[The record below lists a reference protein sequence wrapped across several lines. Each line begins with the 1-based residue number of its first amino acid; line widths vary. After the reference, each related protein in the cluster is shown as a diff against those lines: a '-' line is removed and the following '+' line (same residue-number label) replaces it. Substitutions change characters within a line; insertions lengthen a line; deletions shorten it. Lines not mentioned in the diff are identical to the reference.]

1 MHKSLVVAALVVFSL
16 SATACQ
22 TIDYPLQ
29 NTDRP
34 DD

>member
-1 MHKSLVVAALVVFSL
+1 MHKSLVVVAIALLSFSI
-16 SATACQ
+16 AACQ

-29 NTDRP
+29 NTERP

>member
-1 MHKSLVVAALVVFSL
+1 MHKSLVAAALALLLL
-16 SATACQ
+16 SAACQ